1 VKRLTKIAMEY
12 KIYLMGM
19 AIISMFLALTVVIQN
34 IAIAK
39 VLNEVLIN
47 KYFQIYGLLS
57 LTGVVLL
64 LRATFN
70 MLNLNLGN
78 RMASKV
84 AQYFRQQAIAKNSS
98 TPIGSQVNLVTEIID
113 GILPFFNSYFPQVF
127 KSMMIPLFIIVA
139 MCFIHLNTALIMF
152 VTAPFIPLFYIVFGL
167 KTRDEAKDKMTYLN
181 QFSQQFLNKVK
192 GLVTLKLFNRTAQ
205 TQRELYEES
214 THFRTLT
221 MKILRSAFLSGLML
235 EFITMLGIGLV
246 ALEVGL
252 GLVVFHNINFETA
265 AIAIILAPEFYNAI
279 KDLGQSFHTGKQSEG
294 SSDVL
299 FDFLDGAEPHVV
311 AQPQVISSNNIIA
324 LQNVWF
330 KYNDTANYVLQDIN
344 LKIKRGDK
352 IALVGPSGA
361 GKSTLAKIISQQLQ
375 PSSGE
380 LYTNETTIN
389 FGVLSQHPY
398 IFNTSIRNNV
408 TMFDD
413 TIADKVII
421 NVLTEVN
428 LIDKISHLEAG
439 IDTHIGEGGEMLSG
453 GEMRRIELARVL
465 LLQPDLVI
473 FDEPTTGLDIRTE
486 KIIQAAI
493 ARHFQQ
499 QTIIFIAHRDS
510 TIRQADIIIE
520 LKQGKVQNIDGF
532 TSAVKLKGDDLQ

>member
-98 TPIGSQVNLVTEIID
+98 TPIGSQVNVVTEIID

>member
-1 VKRLTKIAMEY
+1 MKRLTKIAMNN
-12 KIYLMGM
+12 KIYLIGM
-19 AIISMFLALTVVIQN
+19 AIVSMFLALTVVIQN

-47 KYFQIYGLLS
+47 KHFQIYGLIS
-57 LTGVVLL
+57 LTGVILL

-70 MLNLNLGN
+70 MLNLNIGN

-84 AQYFRQQAIAKNSS
+84 AQYFRQQAIDKNSKA
-98 TPIGSQVNLVTEIID
+98 PIGSQLNVVTEIID

-139 MCFIHLNTALIMF
+139 MFFIHLNTALIML
-152 VTAPFIPLFYIVFGL
+152 VTAPFIPLFYIIFGL

-205 TQRELYEES
+205 TERELYEES

-221 MKILRSAFLSGLML
+221 MIILRSAFLSGLML

-252 GLVVFHNINFETA
+252 GLVLFHNINFETA

-299 FDFLDGAEPHVV
+299 FDFLDSAEPKVI
-311 AQPQVISSNNIIA
+311 AQPQVISSNNMLS
-324 LQNVWF
+324 LQNIWF
-330 KYNDTANYVLQDIN
+330 KYNDAANYVLQNIHLN
-344 LKIKRGDK
+344 IKRGDK

-375 PSSGE
+375 PSSGAM
-380 LYTNETTIN
+380 YMNAAAIN

-398 IFNTSIRNNV
+398 IFNTSIRNNI

-413 TIADKVII
+413 TVADEVIN

-428 LIDKISHLEAG
+428 LQSKIRQLNDG

-465 LLQPDLVI
+465 LLQPDVVI

-493 ARHFQQ
+493 ERHFQQ
-499 QTIIFIAHRDS
+499 QTIIFIAHRNS
-510 TIRQADIIIE
+510 TIRQADIVIE
-520 LKQGKVQNIDGF
+520 LNKGKIQNIDGL

>member
-1 VKRLTKIAMEY
+1 MKRLTKIAMNN
-12 KIYLMGM
+12 KIYLIGM
-19 AIISMFLALTVVIQN
+19 AIVSMFLALTVVIQN

-47 KYFQIYGLLS
+47 KHFQIYGLIS
-57 LTGVVLL
+57 LTGVILL

-70 MLNLNLGN
+70 MLNLNIGN

-84 AQYFRQQAIAKNSS
+84 AQYFRQQAIDKNSKA
-98 TPIGSQVNLVTEIID
+98 PIGSQLNVVTEIID

-139 MCFIHLNTALIMF
+139 MFFIHLNTALIML
-152 VTAPFIPLFYIVFGL
+152 VTAPFIPLFYIIFGL

-192 GLVTLKLFNRTAQ
+192 GLVTLKLFNRTTQ
-205 TQRELYEES
+205 TEREIYEES

-221 MKILRSAFLSGLML
+221 MIILRSAFLSGLML

-252 GLVVFHNINFETA
+252 GLVLFHNINFETA

-299 FDFLDGAEPHVV
+299 FDFLDSAEPKVI
-311 AQPQVISSNNIIA
+311 AQPQVISSNNMLS
-324 LQNVWF
+324 LQNIWF
-330 KYNDTANYVLQDIN
+330 KYNDAANYVLQNIH

-375 PSSGE
+375 PSSGAM
-380 LYTNETTIN
+380 YMNETAIN
-389 FGVLSQHPY
+389 FGVLSQQPY
-398 IFNTSIRNNV
+398 IFNTSIRNNI

-413 TIADKVII
+413 TVADEVIN

-428 LIDKISHLEAG
+428 LQSKIRQLNDG

-465 LLQPDLVI
+465 LLQPDVVI

-493 ARHFQQ
+493 ERHFQQ
-499 QTIIFIAHRDS
+499 QTIIFIAHRNS
-510 TIRQADIIIE
+510 TIRQADIVIE
-520 LKQGKVQNIDGF
+520 LNKGKIQNIDGL

>member
-12 KIYLMGM
+12 KIYLIGM
-19 AIISMFLALTVVIQN
+19 ALVSMFLALTVVIQN

-47 KYFQIYGLLS
+47 KHFQIYGLIS

-84 AQYFRQQAIAKNSS
+84 AQYFRQQAIDKNSK
-98 TPIGSQVNLVTEIID
+98 TPIGSQVNVVTEIID

-127 KSMMIPLFIIVA
+127 KSMMIPFFIIIA
-139 MCFIHLNTALIMF
+139 MFFIHLNTALIMI
-152 VTAPFIPLFYIVFGL
+152 VTAPFIPLFYIIFGL

-192 GLVTLKLFNRTAQ
+192 GLVTLKLFNRTAH
-205 TQRELYEES
+205 TERELYEES

-221 MKILRSAFLSGLML
+221 MIILRSAFLSGLML

-252 GLVVFHNINFETA
+252 GLVLFHNINFETA

-299 FDFLDGAEPHVV
+299 FDFLDGTEPNVV

-361 GKSTLAKIISQQLQ
+361 GKSTLAKIMSQQLQ
-375 PSSGE
+375 PTSGE
-380 LYTNETTIN
+380 IYTNEHTIN

-413 TIADKVII
+413 TIADKVIN
-421 NVLTEVN
+421 NVLAEVN
-428 LIDKISHLEAG
+428 LIDKISQLEAG

-465 LLQPDLVI
+465 LLQPDVVI

-520 LKQGKVQNIDGF
+520 LNQGKVQNIDGL

>member
-1 VKRLTKIAMEY
+1 MNN
-12 KIYLMGM
+12 KIYLIGM
-19 AIISMFLALTVVIQN
+19 AIVSMFLALTVVIQN

-47 KYFQIYGLLS
+47 KHFQIYGLIS
-57 LTGVVLL
+57 LTGVILL

-70 MLNLNLGN
+70 MLNLNIGN

-84 AQYFRQQAIAKNSS
+84 AQYFRQQAIDKNSKA
-98 TPIGSQVNLVTEIID
+98 PIGSQLNVVTEIID

-139 MCFIHLNTALIMF
+139 MFFIHLNTALIML
-152 VTAPFIPLFYIVFGL
+152 VTAPFIPLFYIIFGL

-205 TQRELYEES
+205 TERELYEES

-221 MKILRSAFLSGLML
+221 MIILRSAFLSGLML

-252 GLVVFHNINFETA
+252 GLVLFHNINFETA

-299 FDFLDGAEPHVV
+299 FDFLDSAEPKVI
-311 AQPQVISSNNIIA
+311 AQPQVISSNNMLS
-324 LQNVWF
+324 LQNIWF
-330 KYNDTANYVLQDIN
+330 KYNDAANYVLQNIHLN
-344 LKIKRGDK
+344 IKRGDK

-375 PSSGE
+375 PSSGAM
-380 LYTNETTIN
+380 YMNAAAIN

-398 IFNTSIRNNV
+398 IFNTSIRNNI

-413 TIADKVII
+413 TVADEVIN

-428 LIDKISHLEAG
+428 LQSKIRQLNDG

-465 LLQPDLVI
+465 LLQPDVVI

-493 ARHFQQ
+493 ERHFQQ
-499 QTIIFIAHRDS
+499 QTIIFIAHRNS
-510 TIRQADIIIE
+510 TIRQADIVIE
-520 LKQGKVQNIDGF
+520 LNKGKIQNIDGL

>member
-1 VKRLTKIAMEY
+1 MKRLTKIAMAY
-12 KIYLMGM
+12 KIYLIGM

-84 AQYFRQQAIAKNSS
+84 AQYFRQQAIAKNSN
-98 TPIGSQVNLVTEIID
+98 TPIGSQVNVVTEIID

-205 TQRELYEES
+205 TERELYEES

-311 AQPQVISSNNIIA
+311 AQPQVISSNDIIA

-330 KYNDTANYVLQDIN
+330 KYNEKASYVLQDIN

-413 TIADKVII
+413 TIADEVII

-428 LIDKISHLEAG
+428 LKDKICQLTEG

-465 LLQPDLVI
+465 LLQPDVVI

-510 TIRQADIIIE
+510 TIRQADMIIE
-520 LKQGKVQNIDGF
+520 LSQGKMQNVDGL
-532 TSAVKLKGDDLQ
+532 TSAIKLKGDDLQ

>member
-1 VKRLTKIAMEY
+1 MKRLTKIAMEY

-47 KYFQIYGLLS
+47 EYFQIYGLLS

-98 TPIGSQVNLVTEIID
+98 TPIGSQVNVVTEIID

-205 TQRELYEES
+205 TKRELYEES

>member
-1 VKRLTKIAMEY
+1 
-12 KIYLMGM
+12 
-19 AIISMFLALTVVIQN
+19 
-34 IAIAK
+34 
-39 VLNEVLIN
+39 
-47 KYFQIYGLLS
+47 
-57 LTGVVLL
+57 
-64 LRATFN
+64 
-70 MLNLNLGN
+70 
-78 RMASKV
+78 
-84 AQYFRQQAIAKNSS
+84 
-98 TPIGSQVNLVTEIID
+98 
-113 GILPFFNSYFPQVF
+113 
-127 KSMMIPLFIIVA
+127 
-139 MCFIHLNTALIMF
+139 
-152 VTAPFIPLFYIVFGL
+152 
-167 KTRDEAKDKMTYLN
+167 AKDKMTYLN

-192 GLVTLKLFNRTAQ
+192 GLVTLKLFNRTAH
-205 TQRELYEES
+205 TERELYEES
-214 THFRTLT
+214 TYFRTLT
-221 MKILRSAFLSGLML
+221 MIILRSAFLSGLML

-252 GLVVFHNINFETA
+252 GLVLFHNINFETA

-299 FDFLDGAEPHVV
+299 FDFLDSAEPHVV
-311 AQPQVISSNNIIA
+311 SEPQVISSNNIMA

-375 PSSGE
+375 PASGE
-380 LYTNETTIN
+380 IYTNENTIN

-413 TIADKVII
+413 TIADKVIN
-421 NVLTEVN
+421 NVLAEVN
-428 LIDKISHLEAG
+428 LIDKISQLEAG

-465 LLQPDLVI
+465 LLQPDVVI

-520 LKQGKVQNIDGF
+520 LSQGKVQNIDSL
-532 TSAVKLKGDDLQ
+532 TSAVKLKGDDFQ